1 MKRELAL
8 VMMGIILVLAGCQQQ
23 EEPGTGTFTSGSSG
37 ISIAFVDLSPPKT
50 LDEGGVFPVKV
61 ILKNKGEYDLTS
73 GEARARLFGV
83 NLDNFGLVKQY
94 KSTLSPLRGMGEF
107 NPEGGQGEID
117 FGNAQYALPVI
128 NSEEFTLRARV
139 CYPYQTRVLSNV
151 CIANAV
157 GKGST
162 ACSVE
167 GEKIKKGDVSGG
179 PIQVTSLK
187 QQTRGSTQVR
197 FDVMIENKG
206 GGEVFNP
213 AVGCEELDEEVFKL
227 SNQHKVK
234 VEVVNPL
241 NVVCDFK
248 DAEPS
253 TSGIVELKNG
263 KAGLSCWME
272 VNDEPY
278 TERLSL
284 KISYL
289 YRDDTLTTF
298 RIFEK
303 N

>member
-1 MKRELAL
+1 MKKILMILFGFAL
-8 VMMGIILVLAGCQQQ
+8 ILTGCQGGQ
-23 EEPGTGTFTSGSSG
+23 EEPGTGTFTGGGQG

-50 LDEGGVFPVKV
+50 LDEGNVFPVKV
-61 ILKNKGEYDLTS
+61 VLKNKGEYDLTS

-94 KSTLSPLRGMGEF
+94 KSTLNPLRGVGEF

-117 FGNAQYALPVI
+117 FGNAQYSLPII
-128 NSEEFTLRARV
+128 NSEEFTMRARV

-151 CIANAV
+151 CIANAAA
-157 GKGST
+157 GENA
-162 ACSVE
+162 ACSVD
-167 GEKIKKGDVSGG
+167 GEKIKKGDVSAG
-179 PIQVTSLK
+179 PVQVSSLK

-197 FDVMIENKG
+197 FDIMLENKG

-213 AVGCEELDEEVFKL
+213 SVGCEELDEEVFRL

-234 VEVVNPL
+234 VEIVNPQ
-241 NVVCDFK
+241 NVQCDFK
-248 DAEPS
+248 DGEPS
-253 TSGIVELKNG
+253 SSGIVELKNG
-263 KAGLSCWME
+263 KATLSCWME
-272 VNDEPY
+272 VNDEPF
-278 TERLSL
+278 TDRMSL
-284 KISYL
+284 KVSYL

>member
-213 AVGCEELDEEVFKL
+213 GVGCEELDEEVFKL
-227 SNQHKVK
+227 SNQYKVR
-234 VEVVNPL
+234 VEVVNPQ
-241 NVVCDFK
+241 NVQCDFK
-248 DAEPS
+248 DGEPVG
-253 TSGIVELKNG
+253 SGIVELKNG
-263 KAGLSCWME
+263 KASLSCWME
-272 VNDEPY
+272 VNDEPF
-278 TERLSL
+278 TDRMSL
-284 KISYL
+284 KVTYL